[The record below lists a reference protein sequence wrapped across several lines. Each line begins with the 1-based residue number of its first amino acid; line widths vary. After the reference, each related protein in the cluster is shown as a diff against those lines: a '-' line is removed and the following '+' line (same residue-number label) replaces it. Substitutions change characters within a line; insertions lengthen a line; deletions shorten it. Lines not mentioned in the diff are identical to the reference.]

1 MYFAAAGFGI
11 AIVPQSMSQLGPG
24 AVTFKPPSGDGPEA
38 PLAFARD
45 THDPSPAV
53 LNLEVIVR
61 EVL

>member
-11 AIVPQSMSQLGPG
+11 AIVPESMSQLGPE
-24 AVTFKPPSGDGPEA
+24 AVTFKPLSGDGPEA